1 MEPMINIALR
11 AAREA
16 ARHLLRAYDRPD
28 LIKVSEKAPNDFV
41 TNVDREV
48 EQIITESIRK
58 TFPKHS
64 FTTEENTLAT
74 PNQDATD
81 MSLQTSEFH
90 WVIDPIDGTTNF
102 SRQIPHFAISIA
114 CFRQGKLTHGIV
126 LNPVTQ
132 EEFVASRGQGAQCNG
147 RKIRVADRDRPE
159 GGLFASAGSY
169 RDDAYQGHAR
179 MIEALVNA
187 RGNYREPGSA
197 ALELACLAAGRLDG
211 VWMHNL
217 KLWDI
222 AAGCLL
228 VQEAGG
234 LIGDFAGGLN
244 HLKTGNLVA
253 ANPKLFKSLGGL
265 VRTHLGSALE
275 V

>member
-16 ARHLLRAYDRPD
+16 ARHILRAYDRPD

-41 TNVDREV
+41 TNVDREA
-48 EQIITESIRK
+48 EQIITESIKK
-58 TFPKHS
+58 TFPNHR
-64 FTTEENTLAT
+64 FITEEGTEPET
-74 PNQDATD
+74 DANSD
-81 MSLQTSEFH
+81 IQ

-114 CFRQGKLTHGIV
+114 CLKRGKLEHGVI

-132 EEFVASRGQGAQCNG
+132 EEFIATRGRGAQCNG
-147 RKIRVADRDRPE
+147 RKIRVTDRDRPE
-159 GGLFASAGSY
+159 GGIFASAGNY
-169 RDDAYQGHAR
+169 RQAAYPGHAAV
-179 MIEALVNA
+179 IKALINNQ
-187 RGNYREPGSA
+187 GNYREPGSA
-197 ALELACLAAGRLDG
+197 ALELACLAAGRIDG
-211 VWMHNL
+211 VWMHQL

-234 LIGDFAGGLN
+234 LIGDFSGGLN
-244 HLKTGNLVA
+244 HLKSGSLVA

-265 VRTHLGSALE
+265 VRTHLG
-275 V
+275 